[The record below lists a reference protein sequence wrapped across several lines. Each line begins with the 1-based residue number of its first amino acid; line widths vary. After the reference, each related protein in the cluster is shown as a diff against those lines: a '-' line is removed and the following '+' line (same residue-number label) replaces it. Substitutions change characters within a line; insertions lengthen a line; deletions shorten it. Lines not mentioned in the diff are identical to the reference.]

1 MNSNAPITRVLS
13 HSVVG
18 AASAISVLLILSFS
32 TRPPWTQPPTAR
44 TAVHEQPTAH
54 VQPQDR
60 AVGFVDRIVASQGV
74 PSSDKRSLEAG
85 GWAVSCVPAVSLT
98 SVILLV
104 DGKPAG
110 EAKGFSSRPDV
121 AAAYGRSDFES
132 SGWNISSSLG
142 PLSAGN
148 HTVTLR
154 AVLAN
159 GESIDIPGPQLT
171 IN

>member
-1 MNSNAPITRVLS
+1 VNSNAPITRVLS

-121 AAAYGRSDFES
+121 AAP
-132 SGWNISSSLG
+132 ISSRLDGISAPLWGHSAQVITLSLSG
-142 PLSAGN
+142 LSLRTASPLTFPAHN
-148 HTVTLR
+148 
-154 AVLAN
+154 
-159 GESIDIPGPQLT
+159 
-171 IN
+171 